1 MCVHKA
7 VSESASETLD
17 NITRLRRRL
26 YTQANLLDVQGNEKP
41 IGETRVLEHRGHN
54 FTSFFVPDAPLEI
67 YK

>member
-26 YTQANLLDVQGNEKP
+26 YTQANLLDVQGEEKP
-41 IGETRVLEHRGHN
+41 IGETRVLEHRGHH
-54 FTSFFVPDAPLEI
+54 FTYFFVLDAPLEI